1 LKEKDKII
9 NEEKII
15 NDNLIKEIKRLQNI
29 LNINSK
35 INYVNEL
42 ENEIKLFRTYYK
54 YSEGEKLILI
64 KFISINQDI
73 NFDIIVKNTELFST
87 IEPILY
93 KKYPKYIDSEN
104 YFLVKG
110 RKISR
115 NRSLKE
121 NKIIN
126 NDVITLEINNFD

>member
-1 LKEKDKII
+1 MKEKDKII

-93 KKYPKYIDSEN
+93 KKYPKYIDSET
-104 YFLVKG
+104 YFIVNG